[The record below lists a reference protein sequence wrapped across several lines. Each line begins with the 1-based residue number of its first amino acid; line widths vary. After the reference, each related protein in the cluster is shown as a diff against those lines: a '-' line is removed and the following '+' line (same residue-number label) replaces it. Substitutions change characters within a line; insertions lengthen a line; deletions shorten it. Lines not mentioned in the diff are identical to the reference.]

1 MRGRINNA
9 QTLASLFQALFIADF
24 QASRVRALIQSEVD
38 GNPPFD
44 SSRDRAN
51 GVGGR
56 TNINFGYL
64 TQSQRE
70 IEEPYISLFD
80 GIDQFGITPVT
91 EGTEQEK
98 LEWGE
103 IIAEE
108 ITRMIRNEPDFHTNI
123 QLLIHMFTMFGVAF
137 TFRDDKFDWRS
148 KVYDLQYLKLP
159 RRTRA
164 TINAVDMVTCKVSML
179 PAQLYRKIENEEAA
193 IKAGWNP
200 KAVKDA
206 IRTAMQRAPD
216 STNPQ
221 ELQESWK
228 DQDYFTG
235 LSATT
240 VEVVHGWVAEVDG
253 TITHLIGRY
262 DGQGEF
268 LYKCEGM
275 YRNMSEL
282 ITAYTYGVGSNGDF
296 YSIRGNAWNG
306 HNMSVS
312 LNLLTGK
319 FFDQSIFYATPMVQ
333 ASSEDAIIDQMI
345 QPRGPYNMVVQG
357 TTFPEVPKIDFQ
369 GGLIPAIQ
377 QAQQIFAMRSRSP
390 GSNLQGGSDRKT
402 AEEIKTQNEIEGRL
416 TTGGINLFFQSWK
429 NDFKEIVKR
438 AINPDYPAGHPGHAE
453 VMEFRKRCIKRGVP
467 EKAIFSVDVGAVE
480 INQGIGKGSAQE
492 RRAASNAVMNIIN
505 RLDVEGQ
512 QVATRSYLAAYTSVP
527 YANLLVP
534 KTTGSRPPMDLQIAN
549 MENSLMALGQQA
561 IIEPNQNHVVHVGA
575 HLEALNDINGQ
586 LANMQIPMEQAIPQM
601 QPIWEHAGQHMQFVP
616 QDSPLYPTYKEEL
629 EQLGEVIIN
638 GSKHLAAE
646 QRKLQKEQ
654 GQMAEQ
660 GGISQGNPEDATFRQ
675 AVDAQARIQELD
687 QAAKA
692 QQLDFAQQRHD
703 QEMAQRDARFAQETQ
718 QKALDMRLK
727 AASHVQKKPKE

>member
-296 YSIRGNAWNG
+296 YSIR
-306 HNMSVS
+306 
-312 LNLLTGK
+312 
-319 FFDQSIFYATPMVQ
+319 
-333 ASSEDAIIDQMI
+333 
-345 QPRGPYNMVVQG
+345 
-357 TTFPEVPKIDFQ
+357 
-369 GGLIPAIQ
+369 
-377 QAQQIFAMRSRSP
+377 
-390 GSNLQGGSDRKT
+390 DRKST
-402 AEEIKTQNEIEGRL
+402 RL
-416 TTGGINLFFQSWK
+416 NSSHIPLS
-429 NDFKEIVKR
+429 R
-438 AINPDYPAGHPGHAE
+438 MP
-453 VMEFRKRCIKRGVP
+453 
-467 EKAIFSVDVGAVE
+467 S
-480 INQGIGKGSAQE
+480 SA
-492 RRAASNAVMNIIN
+492 
-505 RLDVEGQ
+505 
-512 QVATRSYLAAYTSVP
+512 
-527 YANLLVP
+527 
-534 KTTGSRPPMDLQIAN
+534 
-549 MENSLMALGQQA
+549 
-561 IIEPNQNHVVHVGA
+561 
-575 HLEALNDINGQ
+575 
-586 LANMQIPMEQAIPQM
+586 
-601 QPIWEHAGQHMQFVP
+601 
-616 QDSPLYPTYKEEL
+616 
-629 EQLGEVIIN
+629 
-638 GSKHLAAE
+638 
-646 QRKLQKEQ
+646 
-654 GQMAEQ
+654 
-660 GGISQGNPEDATFRQ
+660 
-675 AVDAQARIQELD
+675 
-687 QAAKA
+687 
-692 QQLDFAQQRHD
+692 
-703 QEMAQRDARFAQETQ
+703 
-718 QKALDMRLK
+718 
-727 AASHVQKKPKE
+727 